1 MELLFTPIRGLND
14 DEYALVKEAQK
25 DPATKRLCELTVAAQ
40 DGVKKQ
46 QAAPAPAPQV
56 TRSDEPDEEIEE
68 PKKRVASK
76 IETVAP
82 SASLASVISAWG
94 DGDD

>member
-1 MELLFTPIRGLND
+1 M
-14 DEYALVKEAQK
+14 QK

-46 QAAPAPAPQV
+46 PEAPAPKPAPQV
-56 TRSDEPDEEIEE
+56 SRSDEPDEEIEE

-76 IETVAP
+76 PETVAA
-82 SASLASVISAWG
+82 SESLASVISAWG
-94 DGDD
+94 NGE